1 MIQVT
6 EYISIPE
13 SEIKFEFVRSS
24 GPGGQNVN
32 KVATAVQLRFDV
44 VNSSSLPDDVRQRL
58 MKIARNRINEKGELI
73 IKARRYRSQERNRRD
88 ATDRLIALI
97 QKAAIK
103 PKPRIPKKPSPEA
116 KKRRLE
122 EKHRRSEIKKLRRK
136 ITEIEE

>member
-6 EYISIPE
+6 EKISIPE
-13 SEIKFEFVRSS
+13 NELKFEFIRAS

-44 VNSSSLPDDVRQRL
+44 ENSPSLPENVRERL
-58 MKIARNRINEKGELI
+58 LKIARNRINEKGELI
-73 IKARRYRSQERNRRD
+73 IKAQRYRSQQRNRKD
-88 ATDRLIALI
+88 AIDRLIALI

-103 PKPRIPKKPSPEA
+103 PKPRILKKPSPEA

-122 EKHRRSEIKKLRRK
+122 EKRRRSEIKRLRQK
-136 ITEIEE
+136 VTDLED